1 MSTKFENRTT
11 TVNALIIDFENMA
24 NTKEVTVQVSYTRT
38 IATAQKLVAAC
49 MNVDVNRVAVR
60 ELVQSEFK
68 AQNLNSGQLV
78 NIAKEYGLNEPVSEC
93 EQGFTCI
100 PYTAYQYFGT
110 AFGYTKED
118 NTAIAIPLV
127 VEQLEK
133 HGKNDAR
140 GMLINHAEET
150 YNMNVFALDYK
161 QRHEVKRYAVVN
173 SEEYQKLRYNA

>member
-1 MSTKFENRTT
+1 MSKFENRTT
-11 TVNALIIDFENMA
+11 VAVAVVMNFDAMNFEVH
-24 NTKEVTVQVSYTRT
+24 EIEIPYTRT
-38 IATAQKLVAAC
+38 IAKGISMVAAKL
-49 MNVDVNRVAVR
+49 NVPENTVTIK
-60 ELVQSEFK
+60 ELKQTEFK
-68 AQNLNSGQLV
+68 AQNLASGQLV
-78 NIAKEYGLNEPVSEC
+78 NIAKEYGLEEPASEC

-110 AFGYTKED
+110 AFGYAKED
-118 NTAIAIPLV
+118 NAPLAMSIA

-133 HGKNDAR
+133 HGKNNAR

>member
-11 TVNALIIDFENMA
+11 TAVAVVMDFDIMA
-24 NTKEVTVQVSYTRT
+24 FNVHEIEIPYTRT
-38 IATAQKLVAAC
+38 ISKAISMVAAKLGVPEN
-49 MNVDVNRVAVR
+49 NVTIK
-60 ELVQSEFK
+60 ELKQTEFK
-68 AQNLNSGQLV
+68 AQNLTSGQLV
-78 NIAKEYGLNEPVSEC
+78 NIASEYGLEEPAKDVPE
-93 EQGFTCI
+93 GFTCI

-118 NTAIAIPLV
+118 NTPTAMPLV

-140 GMLINHAEET
+140 GMLINHAEST

-161 QRHEVKRYAVVN
+161 QRHEVKRFAIVN